1 MLQGSRA
8 KDGGTPRPS
17 LIPAL
22 PGSGVHGGEP
32 RERWHGGL
40 MLGDPPASDGPHSMA
55 LHPIPKLPS
64 SAASPPLGARA
75 APACAGLGTLS
86 TVLPV
91 PRAATDHLGLRQGMC
106 PGPRSTWGCHGQ
118 NHP

>member
-1 MLQGSRA
+1 
-8 KDGGTPRPS
+8 
-17 LIPAL
+17 
-22 PGSGVHGGEP
+22 
-32 RERWHGGL
+32 
-40 MLGDPPASDGPHSMA
+40 MLGDPPGSDGPHGMA
-55 LHPIPKLPS
+55 LHPIPKLPG

-118 NHP
+118 NHPGQEQGETCAVTVPIPAWARGLGRLGAGSEPGGN